1 MTTNKL
7 RRNPKNIKIEK
18 ILGNIF
24 ISRKVSITSATD
36 MAVPTIINLG
46 KKVLKKIC
54 EDSFV
59 NTLNTTG
66 DTKAMNEIMIPN
78 KVDAKKLIITQ
89 LP

>member
-24 ISRKVSITSATD
+24 ISRKVSITRATD
-36 MAVPTIINLG
+36 MAVPTINNLG

>member
-1 MTTNKL
+1 VTTNKL

-36 MAVPTIINLG
+36 MAVPTINNLG

>member
-1 MTTNKL
+1 
-7 RRNPKNIKIEK
+7 
-18 ILGNIF
+18 
-24 ISRKVSITSATD
+24 
-36 MAVPTIINLG
+36 MAVPTINNLG

>member
-1 MTTNKL
+1 VTTNKL
-7 RRNPKNIKIEK
+7 RRNPENIKIEK

-36 MAVPTIINLG
+36 MAVPTINNLG